1 MKILKIIFAIVVFVV
16 LGYALFEW
24 RYQMLVNEGTAILD
38 KQCLNVDPLII
49 KRKNSYLNFIRLI
62 YEKASKEEVE
72 KEFKTYL
79 TTSEKFIVEQKKW
92 LNEQNK
98 FMNRWDFKLI
108 LVEEIHKL
116 SQLDY
121 KSKELDV
128 KIFENILKMA
138 KTKDLNEQK
147 KYYEENVNFL
157 KTIEQINKEIDEIYR
172 NKPNFSWRT
181 IFIKAQPSKCPKENL
196 EIPNVPDF
204 FQPLDEIKYGL
215 SS

>member
-1 MKILKIIFAIVVFVV
+1 MKILKIIFAIIVFVV

-49 KRKNSYLNFIRLI
+49 QRKNSYLNFIRLI

-108 LVEEIHKL
+108 LLEEIHKL

-121 KSKELDV
+121 RSKELDV

-138 KTKDLNEQK
+138 KTENLNEQK

-181 IFIKAQPSKCPKENL
+181 IFVKAQSSKCPKENL
-196 EIPNVPDF
+196 DILNIPDF
-204 FQPLDEIKYGL
+204 FQPLDELKYGL